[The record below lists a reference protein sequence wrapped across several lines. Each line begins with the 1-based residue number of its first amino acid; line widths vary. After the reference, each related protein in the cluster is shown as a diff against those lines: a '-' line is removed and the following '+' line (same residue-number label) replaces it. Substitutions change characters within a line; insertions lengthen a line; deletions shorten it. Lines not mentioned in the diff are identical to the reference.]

1 MTQYIIRRTLIS
13 IPLLFFLS
21 IASFIIINS
30 TPGDPITA
38 MIDPMDLLHMPPGD
52 IERRRE
58 ELGLNKPMVV
68 RYFLWA
74 KEVVQGNLGYSL
86 QTRQPVFDMY
96 KNRLPATMA
105 LMFAALGLGIASGIL
120 AGIISALRQYSRL
133 DYSLTI
139 SAFFM
144 VSIPEFFFALSG
156 LLIFAVVLGWLPTA
170 GMWTPGGDIGFNW
183 DLIHHSI
190 LPILALS
197 LRDIAGYMRYT
208 RASVLD
214 ALSSD
219 FVTTARA
226 KGLPE
231 RIVLFRHVVRN
242 ALIPIVTILGL
253 SLPALVGGA
262 LIIET
267 IFSWPG
273 VGLLGYTA
281 LLQRDYPV
289 QLGLLL
295 IGATLVLIAN
305 LITDLAYAWVDPR
318 IRHS

>member
-1 MTQYIIRRTLIS
+1 MTQYIIRRVLIS
-13 IPLLFFLS
+13 IPLLFALS
-21 IASFIIINS
+21 IVSFILINS

-38 MIDPMDLLHMPPGD
+38 LIDPEDLLHLLPAD
-52 IERRRE
+52 IEKRKQD
-58 ELGLNKPMVV
+58 LGLDKPMVV
-68 RYFLWA
+68 RYFIWI
-74 KEVVQGNLGYSL
+74 KEVAQGNLGFSIH
-86 QTRQPVFDMY
+86 TKRPVFDMY
-96 KNRLPATMA
+96 KDRLPTTIG
-105 LMFAALGLGIASGIL
+105 LMFAALGLGIGAGIL
-120 AGIISALRQYSRL
+120 FGIISALRQYSRI
-133 DYSLTI
+133 DHSLTF

-144 VSIPEFFFALSG
+144 VSVPEFFFALTG
-156 LLIFAVVLGWLPTA
+156 LLIFAVLLGWLPTA
-170 GMWTPGGDIGFNW
+170 GMWTPGNPTGVNL
-183 DLIHHSI
+183 DLLHHAV
-190 LPILALS
+190 LPVMALS

-226 KGLPE
+226 KGLAE
-231 RIVLFRHVVRN
+231 RVVLMRHIVRN
-242 ALIPIVTILGL
+242 ALIPLVTILGL
-253 SLPALVGGA
+253 SLPALIGGA

-281 LLQRDYPV
+281 FLQRDYPV

-295 IGATLVLIAN
+295 IGSTLVLVAN
-305 LITDLAYAWVDPR
+305 LLTDLTYAWVDPR